1 MVSAVSPNAD
11 ATSRRLLSL
20 TQSCVRCGLCQPHCP
35 TYALDKN
42 ESESPRGRITLAAA
56 LAEGRLDAAF
66 DDAAAVA
73 INHCLGCGRCE
84 SACPAGVKFDDLLV
98 DARTLIRR
106 RRTADAR
113 QRALEWAISQRWPLA
128 LGWAPLR
135 FAQRVLPSRWLKGLP
150 SLPERAPA
158 GGMRGAPVAPRGRV
172 ALFTGCVA
180 RQLDADVHRAAIR
193 VLHALGWDVWLP
205 SGVVCCG
212 ALHRHAGADGAAA
225 WESRSTRDAISKRL
239 NADLSAGLD
248 DCSAVLVAAS
258 GCYSGLSESLS
269 GTNSQVAELLAFIA
283 DDARLPTLNLRPS
296 THAVIV
302 HTPCTQSTQVGR
314 ADAAARVLAA
324 IPKLVIRSLPD
335 SGCCGAAGSH
345 VVLHHERADALR
357 SEMLNQIEDDQA
369 ITLCSGNI
377 GCRLHLAAGLKARNS
392 PIRARHPIEIL
403 AEHLP

>member
-1 MVSAVSPNAD
+1 MVSAVSPNSD
-11 ATSRRLLSL
+11 AIPRRLLSL

-35 TYALDKN
+35 TYALDTN

-66 DDAAAVA
+66 DDAAVA

-128 LGWAPLR
+128 LGWALLR
-135 FAQRVLPSRWLKGLP
+135 FARRVLPSRWLSALP
-150 SLPERAPA
+150 SLPQRAPA
-158 GGMRGAPVAPRGRV
+158 GGVHPAPGLPRGRL

-193 VLHALGWDVWLP
+193 VLNALGWDVWLP
-205 SGVVCCG
+205 TGALCCG
-212 ALHRHAGADGAAA
+212 ALHRHAGAADAALR
-225 WESRSTRDAISKRL
+225 ESRSTREAL
-239 NADLSAGLD
+239 NAAVD
-248 DCSAVLVAAS
+248 DCSAVLVSAS
-258 GCYSGLSESLS
+258 GCFAGLSESLD
-269 GTNSQVAELLAFIA
+269 GIRAPIGELLAFIA
-283 DDARLPTLNLRPS
+283 DDAQLPQLNLRPS
-296 THAVIV
+296 THAIIV
-302 HTPCTQSTQVGR
+302 HTPCTQSTNVGR
-314 ADAAARVLAA
+314 ADAAARILAA
-324 IPKLVIRSLPD
+324 IPGQVIRSLPD

-345 VVLHHERADALR
+345 VFLHRERADALR
-357 SEMLNQIEDDQA
+357 SKLLDQIDDDQA
-369 ITLCSGNI
+369 NTLCSGNI
-377 GCRLHLAAGLKARNS
+377 GCRLHLAAGLTARNS
-392 PIRARHPIEIL
+392 PIRTHHPVEIL